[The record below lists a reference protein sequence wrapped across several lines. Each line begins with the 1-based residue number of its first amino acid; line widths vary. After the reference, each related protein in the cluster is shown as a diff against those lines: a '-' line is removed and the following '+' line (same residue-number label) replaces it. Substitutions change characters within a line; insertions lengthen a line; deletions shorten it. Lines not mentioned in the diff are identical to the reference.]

1 MKPAQSKKSSLV
13 KILEI
18 LLGKS
23 CINSTIHHRLM
34 AGATAWAASLYNKS
48 KIDRQMKITRRAF
61 LASGTAM
68 AAVAAGQLG
77 KTQRGVAQTGV
88 VNLYSARH
96 YDTDT
101 ALYDSFT
108 KKTGIKVNLV
118 EAKAEELI
126 ERIKSEGANSPA
138 DLIITV
144 DAGNLW
150 RAKDAGILQPVSSQ
164 MLTSAIPANLRD
176 TDNHWFGLSKRAR
189 VIMYNKDKVKP
200 SDLSTYEALT
210 DPKWKGRILVR
221 SSSNVYNQSLVGSM
235 IPMNG
240 DQKTEE
246 WARGL
251 VANFARPPEGND
263 TAQIKAVA
271 AGQGDI
277 AIANTYYIA
286 RLLKSSK
293 ADEKAISQ
301 KIGVFFPNQSDRGT
315 HVNICGG
322 GVVKTAKNK
331 DAAIKFL
338 EYLVSRE
345 AQEMFASRNNEY
357 PIVNGVAVDPVVVSF
372 TQQPKFDNANAEVF
386 GRNNP
391 EALKI
396 MNRAGWK

>member
-1 MKPAQSKKSSLV
+1 
-13 KILEI
+13 
-18 LLGKS
+18 
-23 CINSTIHHRLM
+23 
-34 AGATAWAASLYNKS
+34 
-48 KIDRQMKITRRAF
+48 MKIKRRVF
-61 LASGTAM
+61 LAGGTAM
-68 AAVAAGQLG
+68 AAVAVGQLRNIN
-77 KTQRGVAQTGV
+77 RGIAQTGV

-96 YDTDT
+96 YDTDN
-101 ALYDSFT
+101 ALYEGFT

-150 RAKDAGILQPVSSQ
+150 RAKDAGILQPVPSPI
-164 MLTSAIPANLRD
+164 LTSAIPANLRD
-176 TDNHWFGLSKRAR
+176 PNNQWFGLSKRAR

-221 SSSNVYNQSLVGSM
+221 SSGNVYNQSLVGSM
-235 IPMNG
+235 IPVLG
-240 DQKTEE
+240 AQKTEE

-271 AGQGDI
+271 AGRGDI

-293 ADEKAISQ
+293 ADEKAIAQ
-301 KIGVFFPNQSDRGT
+301 KVGVFFPNQGNRGT
-315 HVNICGG
+315 HINICGG

-338 EYLVSRE
+338 EYLVSKE
-345 AQEMFASRNNEY
+345 AQEMFANRNNEY
-357 PIVNGVAVDPVVVSF
+357 PVISGVNIDSVVASF
-372 TQQPKFDNANAEVF
+372 TQQAKFDNANADVF
-386 GRNNP
+386 GKNNP

>member
-1 MKPAQSKKSSLV
+1 
-13 KILEI
+13 
-18 LLGKS
+18 
-23 CINSTIHHRLM
+23 
-34 AGATAWAASLYNKS
+34 
-48 KIDRQMKITRRAF
+48 MKIKRRVF
-61 LASGTAM
+61 LAGGAAM
-68 AAVAAGQLG
+68 AAVAVGQLRNINLG
-77 KTQRGVAQTGV
+77 IAQTGV

-96 YDTDT
+96 YDTDN
-101 ALYDSFT
+101 ALYEGFT

-150 RAKDAGILQPVSSQ
+150 RAKDAGILQPVSSPI
-164 MLTSAIPANLRD
+164 LTSAIPANLRD
-176 TDNHWFGLSKRAR
+176 PNNQWFGLSKRAR

-221 SSSNVYNQSLVGSM
+221 SSGNVYNQSLVGSM
-235 IPMNG
+235 IPVLG
-240 DQKTEE
+240 AQKTEE

-271 AGQGDI
+271 AGRGDI

-293 ADEKAISQ
+293 ADEKAIAQ
-301 KIGVFFPNQSDRGT
+301 KVGVFFPNQGNRGT
-315 HVNICGG
+315 HINICGG

-338 EYLVSRE
+338 EYLVSKE
-345 AQEMFASRNNEY
+345 AQEMFANRNNEY
-357 PIVNGVAVDPVVVSF
+357 PVISGVNIDSVVASF
-372 TQQPKFDNANAEVF
+372 TQQAKFDNANADVF
-386 GRNNP
+386 GKNNP

>member
-1 MKPAQSKKSSLV
+1 
-13 KILEI
+13 
-18 LLGKS
+18 
-23 CINSTIHHRLM
+23 
-34 AGATAWAASLYNKS
+34 
-48 KIDRQMKITRRAF
+48 MKINRRVF
-61 LASGTAM
+61 LAGGTAV
-68 AAVAAGQLG
+68 AAVAVGQFG
-77 KTQRGVAQTGV
+77 KTDRGLFAQTGV

-96 YDTDT
+96 YDTDM
-101 ALYDSFT
+101 ALYDGFT

-164 MLTSAIPANLRD
+164 VLTGAIPANLRD
-176 TDNHWFGLSKRAR
+176 PDNQWFGLSKRAR

-221 SSSNVYNQSLVGSM
+221 SSSNVYNQSLVGAM
-235 IPMNG
+235 IPVLG
-240 DQKTEE
+240 AQKTEE
-246 WARGL
+246 WASGM

-293 ADEKAISQ
+293 ADEKAIGQ
-301 KIGVFFPNQSDRGT
+301 KIGVFFPNQSNRGT

-331 DAAIKFL
+331 DAAVKFL

-357 PIVNGVAVDPVVVSF
+357 PIVNGVAVDPIVAGF